1 LVLSEYVCIFAI
13 VKQFSCGNRKDG
25 HLFCVLQNSEITY
38 RPHRS
43 FQGGGVFLFKKQK
56 TMKRTTTIDLKKALV
71 KKT

>member
-1 LVLSEYVCIFAI
+1 L
-13 VKQFSCGNRKDG
+13 NRKDG

-43 FQGGGVFLFKKQK
+43 FQGGGAFLYVKLKKTK
-56 TMKRTTTIDLKKALV
+56 AMKKTTTIDLKKALV